1 MSVNNMMQVPGPITV
16 DAPRLVQARA
26 LGMLSDVVDEAVS
39 RSRAVSA
46 AVGSVAEAAKAIQ
59 NSLYTGSPLGP
70 SLPDPDDSIPFV
82 ICTTRD
88 VDSDA
93 GALLESYGRVE
104 LFDGCHANVPLDQVK
119 FDYFVIS
126 MIDAPARLYFRQ
138 FVLPAAR
145 AGLIH
150 MVLYRE
156 AWEHGYNLQFEAEF
170 DTIPPRQANRKLFN
184 QLLLTVP
191 LMAQAEP
198 ASCLSFSC
206 FARTRV

>member
-1 MSVNNMMQVPGPITV
+1 MQSDNGATPL
-16 DAPRLVQARA
+16 PRMVQARP
-26 LGMLSDVVDEAVS
+26 LGTLSDVVDEAVS

-46 AVGSVAEAAKAIQ
+46 AVGSVAEAARAIQ

-70 SLPDPDDSIPFV
+70 SIPDPDDKIPFV
-82 ICTTRD
+82 VCATRD
-88 VDSDA
+88 ISA
-93 GALLESYGRVE
+93 EEGALLESYGRVE
-104 LFDGCHANVPLDQVK
+104 RFDACHANVPLSEVK

-145 AGLIH
+145 AGTIH
-150 MVLYRE
+150 MVLYRQP
-156 AWEHGYNLQFEAEF
+156 WEHGYNLQFEAEF
-170 DTIPPRQANRKLFN
+170 DTVPPRQANRKLFN

-198 ASCLSFSC
+198 ASCLSFGC
-206 FARTRV
+206 FARTRGPL

>member
-1 MSVNNMMQVPGPITV
+1 MQSLAIDKSGAEATPL
-16 DAPRLVQARA
+16 PRMVQARA
-26 LGMLSDVVDEAVS
+26 LGSLSDVVDEAVS

-46 AVGSVAEAAKAIQ
+46 AVGSVAEAARAIQ

-70 SLPDPDDSIPFV
+70 SIPDPDDKIPFV
-82 ICTTRD
+82 LCTTRD
-88 VDSDA
+88 ISA
-93 GALLESYGRVE
+93 EEGALLESYGRVE
-104 LFDGCHANVPLDQVK
+104 RFDRCHSNVPLNEIK
-119 FDYFVIS
+119 FDYFIIS

-145 AGLIH
+145 IGAIH

-198 ASCLSFSC
+198 ASCLSFGC